1 MLPASKIKVAFYC
14 FFPGGGIGQYTH
26 ELLTQLM
33 CLESLTVSLYC
44 PPNFEWLDKAK
55 YETHPVLFDFVEP
68 ATHPQ
73 NEVPDGA
80 VDKSE
85 SIPTSCD

>member
-1 MLPASKIKVAFYC
+1 MPPASKIKVAFYC

-44 PPNFEWLDKAK
+44 PPNFEWLNKAK
-55 YETHPVLFDFVEP
+55 LIKMIKLYVMLLEMV
-68 ATHPQ
+68 
-73 NEVPDGA
+73 
-80 VDKSE
+80 
-85 SIPTSCD
+85 